1 MFPASQKI
9 NACLAAGIPL
19 LVSRSK
25 DMLKFKSKY
34 KCCVT
39 TSLKPKTIAKNINLI
54 FKNKKN
60 YKYLKKN
67 CLKAFKSTFNFENQ
81 FRKLKLL

>member
-1 MFPASQKI
+1 MNFYWKGLNQ
-9 NACLAAGIPL
+9 
-19 LVSRSK
+19 SK
-25 DMLKFKSKY
+25 FQSKY